1 MVYKCMKYLGML
13 FFFLFVFTLGI
24 LYVIIGEGDFVNII
38 GTVDGNCNAVDVFT
52 NSALSDLQPLP
63 HISLSTPSDS
73 DDSNELESKPEAKQ
87 DIIEAL
93 GEVIYIYDAETKE
106 IFHEKLDDYLCG
118 VVFAEMPSSFEVE
131 ALKAQAVAARSYSV
145 YKALYSGESERTQH
159 FGADVCTDS
168 AHCKAYISY
177 ENACVKWGEEYI
189 SPFWDKVKAAVYF
202 TSGQIIVYDSEP
214 AIAVFHAISNK
225 LTESAENIWGGDVP
239 YLVSVPTTENE
250 NSEMIKDFSTLSIYD
265 PEEFKSK
272 LVSNGFR
279 ENFGENPKS
288 WIGESALNSSGRVD
302 NIKICGKSISGKRLR
317 EIFSLRSTDFYLE
330 YKEIDN
336 EFIFNVKGYG
346 HGVGMSQH
354 GANLMAQEGKNYE
367 DILLWYYLGVDIIN
381 IYDN

>member
-1 MVYKCMKYLGML
+1 MKYLGML
-13 FFFLFVFTLGI
+13 FFVLFVFTLGV
-24 LYVIIGEGDFVNII
+24 LYAIIGEGDFVNII
-38 GTVDGNCNAVDVFT
+38 DTADSTFNYNTVDAFT
-52 NSALSDLQPLP
+52 NSALANMQPLP
-63 HISLSTPSDS
+63 HISLSTPSDLDALDAS
-73 DDSNELESKPEAKQ
+73 GESEIER
-87 DIIEAL
+87 DIFGAL
-93 GEVIYIYDAETKE
+93 GEVIYIYDTETKE

-145 YKALYSGESERTQH
+145 YKALYSSESERAQH
-159 FGADVCTDS
+159 FGADTCTDS

-177 ENACVKWGEEYI
+177 ENVCLKWGEEYI
-189 SPFWDKVKAAVYF
+189 SPFWDKVKAAVSF

-214 AIAVFHAISNK
+214 AIAVFHAISNN

-239 YLVSVPTTENE
+239 YLVSVPTAENE
-250 NSEMIKDFSTLSIYD
+250 NAEAIKDFSTLNIYK

-279 ENFGENPKS
+279 EDFGENPES
-288 WIGESALNSSGRVD
+288 WVGEITLNSSGRVD
-302 NIKICGKSISGKRLR
+302 NIKICGKIISGKRLR

-330 YKEIDN
+330 YKEIDG

-354 GANLMAQEGKNYE
+354 GANLMAQEGKNYK
-367 DILLWYYLGVDIIN
+367 DILLWYYMGVDIIN
-381 IYDN
+381 IYGD

>member
-1 MVYKCMKYLGML
+1 MKYLGML
-13 FFFLFVFTLGI
+13 FFVLFVFTLGV
-24 LYVIIGEGDFVNII
+24 LYAIIGEGDFVNII
-38 GTVDGNCNAVDVFT
+38 DTADGTFNYNTVDAFT
-52 NSALSDLQPLP
+52 SSALANMQPLP
-63 HISLSTPSDS
+63 HISLSTPSDLDALDAS
-73 DDSNELESKPEAKQ
+73 GESEIER
-87 DIIEAL
+87 DIFGAL
-93 GEVIYIYDAETKE
+93 GEVIYIYDTETKE

-145 YKALYSGESERTQH
+145 YKALYSSESERAQH
-159 FGADVCTDS
+159 FGADICTDS

-177 ENACVKWGEEYI
+177 ENACLKWGEEYI
-189 SPFWDKVKAAVYF
+189 SPFWDKVKAAVSF

-214 AIAVFHAISNK
+214 AIAVFHAISNN

-239 YLVSVPTTENE
+239 YLVSVPTAENE
-250 NSEMIKDFSTLSIYD
+250 NAEAIKDFSTLNIYK

-279 ENFGENPKS
+279 EDFGGNPES
-288 WIGESALNSSGRVD
+288 WVGEITLNSSGRVD
-302 NIKICGKSISGKRLR
+302 NIKICGKIISGKRLR

-330 YKEIDN
+330 YKEIDG

-367 DILLWYYLGVDIIN
+367 DILLWYYMGVDIIN

>member
-1 MVYKCMKYLGML
+1 MKYLGML
-13 FFFLFVFTLGI
+13 FFVLFVFTLGV
-24 LYVIIGEGDFVNII
+24 LYAIIGEGDFINII
-38 GTVDGNCNAVDVFT
+38 DTADNHNTVDAFT
-52 NSALSDLQPLP
+52 NSALADLQPLS
-63 HISLSTPSDS
+63 HISLSTLDASDTS
-73 DDSNELESKPEAKQ
+73 GESEIEW
-87 DIIEAL
+87 DIFEAL
-93 GEVIYIYDAETKE
+93 GEVIYIYDTETKE

-145 YKALYSGESERTQH
+145 YKALYSSESERAQH
-159 FGADVCTDS
+159 FGADICTDS

-177 ENACVKWGEEYI
+177 ENVCLKWGEEYI
-189 SPFWDKVKAAVYF
+189 SPFWDKVKAAVSF

-214 AIAVFHAISNK
+214 AIAVFHAISNN

-239 YLVSVPTTENE
+239 YLVSVPTAENE
-250 NSEMIKDFSTLSIYD
+250 NAEAIKDFSTLNIYK

-279 ENFGENPKS
+279 EDFGENPES
-288 WIGESALNSSGRVD
+288 WVGEITLNSSGRVD
-302 NIKICGKSISGKRLR
+302 NIKICGKIISGKRLR

-330 YKEIDN
+330 YKEIDG

-354 GANLMAQEGKNYE
+354 GANLMAQEGKNYK
-367 DILLWYYLGVDIIN
+367 DILLWYYMGVDIIN
-381 IYDN
+381 IYGD